1 MLEVKETKKKRME
14 STVYN
19 HAIFMNDYRNWVESL
34 TERIVFIL
42 LFLYTFRSDDS
53 ITQSVHTYM

>member
-1 MLEVKETKKKRME
+1 MLEAKEKKKKRME

-19 HAIFMNDYRNWVESL
+19 RAIFMNDYRNWVESL

-42 LFLYTFRSDDS
+42 LFLYTFRLDDS
-53 ITQSVHTYM
+53 ITQSVHTYI